1 MHFSPTNG
9 ISDQVFHTFVA
20 DGATH
25 VGEPTDAGESER
37 IEWVPVS
44 EVRRILRDNEM
55 LDGMSLT
62 AVAYALAFGE
72 LDEP

>member
-1 MHFSPTNG
+1 
-9 ISDQVFHTFVA
+9 
-20 DGATH
+20 
-25 VGEPTDAGESER
+25 
-37 IEWVPVS
+37 VS

>member
-1 MHFSPTNG
+1 L
-9 ISDQVFHTFVA
+9 HTSLR
-20 DGATH
+20 DGGAH
-25 VGEPTDAGESER
+25 VGEPSDAGESER